1 MSGSAVFSA
10 TIDEITSRTSTAA
23 TVNNQNRPNFDK
35 EARLASISWSD
46 RTKVSTMIVALF
58 RSAIFETNSLGT
70 ETDSLV
76 TRSEGGETMTDGRN
90 DPRPARS
97 RARLLDAATA
107 LLRSGGP
114 SAVTVDAVTRAANV
128 ARATLYRHFPSGN
141 DLLAAAFHA
150 LIPPAPTP
158 PAEGSLRDRLIALV
172 QAQAELIA
180 EAPVTLT
187 AMSWLTLGGDLE
199 RLPGAPHR
207 GSPDSP
213 EVRTL
218 RERVAEQYAAPFE
231 AILSSPQAIAE
242 LGDVDRTKAAAL
254 LLGPIA
260 LGKLSTLPDFD
271 YREIA
276 VSAVDG
282 FLATH
287 RKKANGLSAAS
298 SE

>member
-1 MSGSAVFSA
+1 
-10 TIDEITSRTSTAA
+10 
-23 TVNNQNRPNFDK
+23 
-35 EARLASISWSD
+35 
-46 RTKVSTMIVALF
+46 
-58 RSAIFETNSLGT
+58 
-70 ETDSLV
+70 
-76 TRSEGGETMTDGRN
+76 MTGGRN

-172 QAQAELIA
+172 QAQADLIA

-199 RLPGAPHR
+199 TLPGAPHR

-218 RERVAEQYAAPFE
+218 RERVAEQYVGSVRGDSQQSAGGCRTRRRRSHQSGGVTARPDRVGK
-231 AILSSPQAIAE
+231 AVHIAGLRLSRDRGRRSRWLSGDPPQE
-242 LGDVDRTKAAAL
+242 GQEGQR
-254 LLGPIA
+254 
-260 LGKLSTLPDFD
+260 
-271 YREIA
+271 
-276 VSAVDG
+276 
-282 FLATH
+282 
-287 RKKANGLSAAS
+287 